1 MQIKMSIHGKIRLLL
16 IADSGKTEV
25 KFADPLYP
33 RLATARNLR
42 YFASGSGLSIS
53 KTSSVIG

>member
-25 KFADPLYP
+25 KFPGTLYP
-33 RLATARNLR
+33 RLATARYGILLQ
-42 YFASGSGLSIS
+42 A
-53 KTSSVIG
+53 VD